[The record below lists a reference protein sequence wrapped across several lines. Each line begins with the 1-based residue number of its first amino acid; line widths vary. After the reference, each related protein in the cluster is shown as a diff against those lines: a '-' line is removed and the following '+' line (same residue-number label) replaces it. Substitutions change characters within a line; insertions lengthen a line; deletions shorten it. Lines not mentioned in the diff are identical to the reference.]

1 MKIIADQNI
10 PFVEECFSSIGQVTL
25 CSGRQM
31 SADLVKDADAL
42 LVRSITRVNKDLL
55 DGSSVKFVGTA
66 TIGFEH
72 IDAAYLAANGIGF
85 ASAPGSNA
93 NSVAEYIIAALLTL
107 GKKHKFAL
115 QGKSIGIVGVGN
127 VGSRVE
133 TKCRALGMN
142 VVLNDPPL
150 QRQTGDVKYRPLEEI
165 LACDIVTLHTPLTAE
180 GPDKTFHLA
189 DENFFTSMKDG
200 AVFLNTSRG
209 RVQDEAAL
217 KNAMKSRKLS
227 AVVLDVW
234 ETEPAVDP
242 WLLRQVDLST
252 PHIAGYS
259 FDGKVTGM
267 LMIYKALC
275 QYFRLK
281 STKKAADFLPDPDVP
296 EISITDEQLTHDEE
310 RIIRDTVQQIYVIN
324 RDDFNMRETL
334 HQPEQERGAWFDA
347 LRKNYPVRREFY
359 NTTVFLPDIQSS
371 LPEKLSGIGFQVGA
385 LA

>member
-10 PFVEECFSSIGQVTL
+10 PFVEECFSSIGHVTL

-31 SADLVKDADAL
+31 TAALVKDADIL

-55 DGSSVKFVGTA
+55 DGSSVKFIGTA

-93 NSVAEYIIAALLTL
+93 NSVAEYIVAALLTL
-107 GKKHKFAL
+107 GKKHKFTL
-115 QGKSIGIVGVGN
+115 QGKSIGIVGVGS

-133 TKCRALGMN
+133 TKCRALGMK

-150 QRQTGDVKYRPLEEI
+150 QRQTDDVKYRPLEEI
-165 LACDIVTLHTPLTAE
+165 FACDFVTMHTPLTME

-189 DENFFTSMKDG
+189 DEKFFASMKDG

-209 RVQDEAAL
+209 RVQDETAL
-217 KNAMKSRKLS
+217 KNAIRLGRLS

-234 ETEPAVDP
+234 ETEPNVDP
-242 WLLRQVDLST
+242 WLLQQVDLST

-267 LMIYKALC
+267 LMIYIALC
-275 QYFRLK
+275 QYFGLK

-310 RIIRDTVQQIYVIN
+310 RIIHDTVQQVYVIN
-324 RDDFNMRETL
+324 RDDFNMREIL
-334 HQPEQERGAWFDA
+334 HQPEWDRGAWFDA

-371 LPEKLSGIGFQVGA
+371 LPEKLSGVGFQVGA